1 MLFKLG
7 FGTGSGVT
15 RGQIIYKA
23 LGVSFFFSRRS
34 LRPPCTEW
42 ARSSIAGRPYEDP
55 WGGWGARSLTLSCL
69 PGAADSS
76 SAETCLVWRRDTDS
90 KETFLNS

>member
-55 WGGWGARSLTLSCL
+55 WGGWGLAPLLSPASRAPLT
-69 PGAADSS
+69 PAAQKPVLCGGV
-76 SAETCLVWRRDTDS
+76 TRTVRRL
-90 KETFLNS
+90 F